1 MKHFSIF
8 CLAVILCG
16 SAWAD
21 DAQPDKPAP
30 KAGRK
35 QAPKTTAASKASKPA
50 PAPAATPAPVK
61 DTEVP
66 SDAVRINDST
76 WQKADAQGHL
86 WNYIKTPFGVTKV
99 DAGTASTSSAL
110 PPAAAGFTAVE
121 RGDSVEFGR
130 DTPFGRQKW
139 TKKKTDLNDDERAIW
154 LHQSGQKQDSP
165 KSQE

>member
-8 CLAVILCG
+8 CLTAMLCG

-21 DAQPDKPAP
+21 DAQPAQPAP

-35 QAPKTTAASKASKPA
+35 QPKTTASKAAK
-50 PAPAATPAPVK
+50 PAATPAPAAPPVK
-61 DTEVP
+61 DTQVP
-66 SDAVRINDST
+66 TDAVRINDNT
-76 WQKADAQGHL
+76 WQKADDQGHL

-99 DAGTASTSSAL
+99 DPNAVSPSSNL

-121 RGDSVEFGR
+121 HGDSVEFGR

-139 TKKKTDLNDDERAIW
+139 MKKKTELNDDERAIW
-154 LHQSGQKQDSP
+154 LHQSGQKQDTP